1 MCAISYYLERE
12 GIMTTGISLVR
23 ENALSLSPPRSLWV
37 PFPLGRPLGAANNP
51 DFQHRVIAAGLDLL
65 NRSNGPVLEDFPE
78 EAPDQDHATAMACPV
93 SFIRPTSE
101 TTSWSDRLCHE
112 LSTLKPWYDLGKRR
126 RNGRT
131 LAGVSNTSIEE
142 IIRRLAEH
150 LDTATLPTDDLVWF
164 KHASEDAKTYY
175 LEAMTAQPGEQN
187 PANLHKLL
195 WTQTALADGLALL
208 AERLG
213 QAPDLEQFAR
223 ILVPRSAVELRAKT
237 EMDA

>member
-23 ENALSLSPPRSLWV
+23 ENALALSPPRSLWV

-65 NRSNGPVLEDFPE
+65 NRSSGPVLEDFPE

-93 SFIRPTSE
+93 SFIRATSE
-101 TTSWSDRLCHE
+101 TTSWSDRLSQE
-112 LSTLKPWYDLGKRR
+112 LSILKPWYDLGKRR

-131 LAGVSNTSIEE
+131 LAGVSGTSMDE
-142 IIRRLAEH
+142 IIEGLAEH

-175 LEAMTAQPGEQN
+175 LEAMTAQPGDQN
-187 PANLHKLL
+187 QASLHKLL
-195 WTQTALADGLALL
+195 WTQTVLADGLVLL
-208 AERLG
+208 AERLSRTPG
-213 QAPDLEQFAR
+213 LEQFAR
-223 ILVPRSAVELRAKT
+223 ILVPRSAVELRAET
-237 EMDA
+237 AIDA

>member
-23 ENALSLSPPRSLWV
+23 ENALALSPPRSLWV

-65 NRSNGPVLEDFPE
+65 NRSSGPVLEDFPE

-93 SFIRPTSE
+93 SFIRATSE
-101 TTSWSDRLCHE
+101 TTSWSDRLSQE
-112 LSTLKPWYDLGKRR
+112 LSILKPWYDLGKRR

-131 LAGVSNTSIEE
+131 LAGVSGTSMDE
-142 IIRRLAEH
+142 IIERLAEH

-175 LEAMTAQPGEQN
+175 LEAMTAQPGDQN
-187 PANLHKLL
+187 QASLHKLL
-195 WTQTALADGLALL
+195 WTQTVLADGLVLL
-208 AERLG
+208 AERLSRTPG
-213 QAPDLEQFAR
+213 LEQFAR
-223 ILVPRSAVELRAKT
+223 ILVPRSAVELRAET
-237 EMDA
+237 AIDA

>member
-23 ENALSLSPPRSLWV
+23 ENALALSPPRSLWV

-65 NRSNGPVLEDFPE
+65 NRSSGPVLEDFAE

-93 SFIRPTSE
+93 SFIRATSE
-101 TTSWSDRLCHE
+101 TTSWSDRLSQE
-112 LSTLKPWYDLGKRR
+112 LSILKPWYDLGKRR

-131 LAGVSNTSIEE
+131 LAGVSGTSMDE
-142 IIRRLAEH
+142 IIERLAEH

-175 LEAMTAQPGEQN
+175 LEAMTAQPGDQN
-187 PANLHKLL
+187 QASLHKLL
-195 WTQTALADGLALL
+195 WTQTVLADGLVLL
-208 AERLG
+208 AERLSRTPG
-213 QAPDLEQFAR
+213 LEQFAR
-223 ILVPRSAVELRAKT
+223 ILVPRSAVELRAET
-237 EMDA
+237 AIDA

>member
-23 ENALSLSPPRSLWV
+23 ENALALSPPRSLWV

-65 NRSNGPVLEDFPE
+65 HRSSGPVLEDFAE

-93 SFIRPTSE
+93 SFIRATSE
-101 TTSWSDRLCHE
+101 TTSWSDRLSQE
-112 LSTLKPWYDLGKRR
+112 LSILKPWYDLGKRR

-131 LAGVSNTSIEE
+131 LAGVSGTSMDE
-142 IIRRLAEH
+142 IIERLAEH

-175 LEAMTAQPGEQN
+175 LEAMTAQPGDQN
-187 PANLHKLL
+187 QASLHKLL
-195 WTQTALADGLALL
+195 WTQTVLADGLVLL
-208 AERLG
+208 AERLSRTPG
-213 QAPDLEQFAR
+213 LEQFAR
-223 ILVPRSAVELRAKT
+223 ILVPRSAVELRAET
-237 EMDA
+237 AIDA

>member
-51 DFQHRVIAAGLDLL
+51 DFQHRVIAASLDLL

-78 EAPDQDHATAMACPV
+78 EAPDQDHATAMTCPV
-93 SFIRPTSE
+93 SFIRPTGE
-101 TTSWSDRLCHE
+101 TTSWSDRLSDE

-131 LAGVSNTSIEE
+131 LAGVSNTSIQE
-142 IIRRLAEH
+142 ILRRLAEY
-150 LDTATLPTDDLVWF
+150 LDTANLPTDDLVWF